1 MLALLSAA
9 ALSPSAALGVTFAS
23 QPPAPVGSTPVT
35 VVSGNFNGDALSDVA
50 VANFGSNSVSVLLG
64 DGGGWNPKPN
74 VTVGNG
80 PLGLAAADVI
90 GDSRID
96 FLVVGNQTGSSIST
110 LAGNGSGSFTQPDPP
125 QVVSRYPRQLATGDL
140 NGDTTAD
147 LVYSSVPPG
156 APPGLT
162 VALRQGTGY
171 GTYNLAA
178 GNFDGVVLADFNGDT
193 KLDLAAA
200 NQDTNTVAIFRGNG
214 DGFFVPMPSPGAG
227 TLPSI
232 MAAADFDS
240 DGDLDLAVVNQ
251 TSTNVSILRNNGDAT
266 FTGPVNYALGAQ
278 PSSVAI
284 GDFDTDG
291 SPDLAV
297 SSSCNSDTVSILLGN
312 GDATFGAPTSIAAH
326 ACPSSVAA
334 GDFNGDGQH
343 DFALTSTN
351 TGRLVAFLNTT
362 PPTGYPR
369 PRGATPM
376 RAALVL
382 AYQACGA
389 PNSTHGAPLSFS
401 SCKPPAQSSPNLTVG
416 TPDANGA
423 AANASGSVLLRVQT
437 NPAPTPNDVAITVS
451 TNDVRCKPSVSTCG
465 SANTADG
472 PDYTGQLQVTMPV
485 RLTDR
490 LNGYFKNAPGTVSD
504 TPFAFTVPCTA
515 TASSATG
522 ATCSTTTSANSL
534 VPGIA
539 QTGKRAVWELQGVQV
554 FDGGPDGVVSTAGN
568 SLFEDQGIFIP

>member
-1 MLALLSAA
+1 MLAFLSAA

-23 QPPAPVGSTPVT
+23 QPPAPVGSIPVT

-50 VANFGSNSVSVLLG
+50 VANYGSNSVSVLLG
-64 DGGGWNPKPN
+64 DGGGWNPKPT

-80 PLGLAAADVI
+80 PVGLAAADVI
-90 GDSRID
+90 GDRRID
-96 FLVVGNQTGSSIST
+96 FLLVGNQTASSIST
-110 LAGNGSGSFTQPDPP
+110 LAGSGSGSFTQPDPP
-125 QVVSRYPRQLATGDL
+125 QVVSVYPRQLATGDL
-140 NGDTTAD
+140 NGDTKAD

-156 APPGLT
+156 ATGLT
-162 VALRQGTGY
+162 VGLRQGTGY
-171 GTYNLAA
+171 STYNLAA

-193 KLDLAAA
+193 KLDIAAA

-214 DGFFVPMPSPGAG
+214 DGFFVPMPSLGAG
-227 TLPSI
+227 TLPAI

-251 TSTNVSILRNNGDAT
+251 TSTNVSILRGNGDAT
-266 FTGPVNYALGAQ
+266 FTGPANYALGVQ
-278 PSSVAI
+278 PSWVAI

-297 SSSCNSDTVSILLGN
+297 SSCNSDTVSILLGN
-312 GDATFGAPTSIAAH
+312 GDATFGAPTTVTAH
-326 ACPSSVAA
+326 ACPASVAA

-343 DFALTSTN
+343 DFATTSTN
-351 TGRLVAFLNTT
+351 TSQLMEFVNTT
-362 PPTGYPR
+362 PPTGFPR
-369 PRGATPM
+369 PKGASPM
-376 RAALVL
+376 RATLVP
-382 AYQACGA
+382 AYQACAA
-389 PNSTHGAPLSFS
+389 PNSTHGAPLSFP
-401 SCKPPAQSSPNLTVG
+401 SCKPPGQSSPNLTVG
-416 TPDANGA
+416 TPDSNGA

-437 NPAPTPNDVAITVS
+437 NASPTPNDVAITVS
-451 TNDVRCKPSVSTCG
+451 TNDVRCKPPVSTCG
-465 SANTADG
+465 SANSADG

-515 TASSATG
+515 TASSGMG
-522 ATCSTTTSANSL
+522 ATCSTATSANAL

-539 QTGKRAVWELQGVQV
+539 QSGKRAVWELQGVQV

-568 SLFEDQGIFIP
+568 SLFEDQGVFIP